1 MLTLLL
7 LAAALNSCIFSEI
20 REDEPVGESCVLD
33 MSLTFKPMESVSPGT
48 RTAGNAIRHIESLWF
63 LAYNEDG
70 SLYSKTRIASF
81 TQVEE
86 SCNGYAESTYCH
98 TSFKY
103 SLPLGRYRCYAVANY
118 DLSSFSGS
126 EIELKNIRIDWN
138 ASDVASNAAMFG
150 YFSSSDTAP
159 TSYDAPLL
167 TVNRSSS
174 TFYAW
179 VRRVASK
186 LTVSY
191 DASALKDNIYIYL
204 KSVQIMDIPAGGLL
218 GANNVPS
225 SAAELIHDGEKLLY
239 SSSDNI
245 QDWPFVT
252 KGNPVYEYDGGHG
265 ETSQA
270 LFFFENLQGSGT
282 KHNYHPDDPS
292 WDKDKK
298 TCGTYIEVKGYYV
311 NRTADN
317 ASQGPIIYR
326 FMLGKDVTSDF
337 NAERNNHYKITL
349 CFRND
354 ANDPDW
360 HIVYEPEQPQLSIP
374 DPVYISYVPNE
385 SVNIPVVVRGGT
397 SSTQVKAEI
406 IESHWYG
413 DKGHKYDYLFTEA
426 SNGIISLAK
435 TGDGAATLTG
445 SSNPAEVLPDRC
457 LYNIPVYTRG
467 LTLGS
472 SLSGYNYFPHDTV
485 T

>member
-1 MLTLLL
+1 MKDLLRNMLTLLL

-70 SLYSKTRIASF
+70 SLYSKTRIASY

-126 EIELKNIRIDWN
+126 ENELKNIRIDWN

-191 DASALKDNIYIYL
+191 DASALNDNIYIYL

-218 GANNVPS
+218 GADNTPS

-239 SSSDNI
+239 SSSDKI

-298 TCGTYIEVKGYYV
+298 TYGTYIEVKGYYV

-326 FMLGKDVTSDF
+326 FMLGKNVTSDF

-406 IESHWYG
+406 IESHW
-413 DKGHKYDYLFTEA
+413 
-426 SNGIISLAK
+426 
-435 TGDGAATLTG
+435 
-445 SSNPAEVLPDRC
+445 
-457 LYNIPVYTRG
+457 
-467 LTLGS
+467 
-472 SLSGYNYFPHDTV
+472 
-485 T
+485 

>member
-1 MLTLLL
+1 M
-7 LAAALNSCIFSEI
+7 
-20 REDEPVGESCVLD
+20 
-33 MSLTFKPMESVSPGT
+33 
-48 RTAGNAIRHIESLWF
+48 
-63 LAYNEDG
+63 
-70 SLYSKTRIASF
+70 
-81 TQVEE
+81 
-86 SCNGYAESTYCH
+86 
-98 TSFKY
+98 
-103 SLPLGRYRCYAVANY
+103 
-118 DLSSFSGS
+118 
-126 EIELKNIRIDWN
+126 
-138 ASDVASNAAMFG
+138 
-150 YFSSSDTAP
+150 
-159 TSYDAPLL
+159 
-167 TVNRSSS
+167 
-174 TFYAW
+174 
-179 VRRVASK
+179 
-186 LTVSY
+186 
-191 DASALKDNIYIYL
+191 
-204 KSVQIMDIPAGGLL
+204 
-218 GANNVPS
+218 
-225 SAAELIHDGEKLLY
+225 
-239 SSSDNI
+239 
-245 QDWPFVT
+245 T

-282 KHNYHPDDPS
+282 KHNYHPNDPS
-292 WDKDKK
+292 WDKDMK
-298 TCGTYIEVKGYYV
+298 TYGTYIEVKGYYV

-360 HIVYEPEQPQLSIP
+360 HIVYEPVQPQLSIP

-426 SNGIISLAK
+426 SKGIISLAK

-445 SSNPAEVLPDRC
+445 SSNPAQVLADRC

-472 SLSGYNYFPHDTV
+472 SLSGYNYFPHDTRTGTIRFTATINGTTYTKDV
-485 T
+485 RIVQVKRVVNPAGVWREASSTKPFNFRLMELKEDDDSNTGPVHREFYPTPHRFSTGRCCKNA